1 MMDAVKILLERMDT
15 NPEEF
20 TRHGPW
26 GSIIHEYKDLIPP
39 DEIELLDRKMD
50 EVRVKQFTAAVLN
63 QLMRDK
69 DEGVERFRLSANGT
83 IGVGVSTH
91 DVRDSLV
98 YKTKN
103 RYTFKETE

>member
-39 DEIELLDRKMD
+39 DEVELLDRKMD
-50 EVRVKQFTAAVLN
+50 EVRVKQFTAAVIE
-63 QLMRDK
+63 QLMQDK
-69 DEGVERFRLSANGT
+69 NPKGVFYS
-83 IGVGVSTH
+83 GVMSTAAVGG
-91 DVRDSLV
+91 DALV

-103 RYTFKETE
+103 RYVIEELK

>member
-39 DEIELLDRKMD
+39 DEVELLDRKMD
-50 EVRVKQFTAAVLN
+50 EVRVKQFTAAVIE
-63 QLMRDK
+63 QLMQEKVPTERVRRDGRIRMQSS
-69 DEGVERFRLSANGT
+69 DHPTDA
-83 IGVGVSTH
+83 
-91 DVRDSLV
+91 LV

-103 RYTFKETE
+103 RYAIKEI